1 MYVSLDV
8 YIWLDVRES
17 CGRASLQRMGD
28 YVLASSLD
36 RKEFDKFRDSSFYQ
50 KGPLVAT
57 DLLTEFMKIQN
68 LPIMYIHERGKYYIS
83 NFLMTV
89 FTTSANGLGSFF
101 MGQTHQVTM
110 IYYTVLQ

>member
-8 YIWLDVRES
+8 YISLDVRKS

-28 YVLASSLD
+28 YVLANYLD

-68 LPIMYIHERGKYYIS
+68 LPIQYIHEHGKYYIS
-83 NFLMTV
+83 NFPNECFHDLCQWARIILHGPN
-89 FTTSANGLGSFF
+89 SSGNYD
-101 MGQTHQVTM
+101 
-110 IYYTVLQ
+110 ILQ